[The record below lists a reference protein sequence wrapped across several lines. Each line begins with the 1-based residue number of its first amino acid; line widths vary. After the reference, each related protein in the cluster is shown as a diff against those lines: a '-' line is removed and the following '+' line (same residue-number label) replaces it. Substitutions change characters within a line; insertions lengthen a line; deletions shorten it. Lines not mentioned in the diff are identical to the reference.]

1 MSDIAGLLKSEIT
14 RLSKKVVR
22 QHSASLQKAS
32 TTHRRQI
39 AALKKQIADL
49 QREVAGL
56 RRGLSKAVP
65 AAPAEADAPKTRFV
79 AKGLKS
85 LRTRLGLSAR
95 ELGLLVG
102 VSEQAV
108 YNWESKAATPRA
120 NAVAAIAELR
130 GIGKKEARARLEQ
143 LAAQ

>member
-14 RLSKKVVR
+14 RLSKKAVR
-22 QHSASLQKAS
+22 QQAGPLQKAA
-32 TTHRRQI
+32 TTQRRQI
-39 AALKKQIADL
+39 AALRKQVAEL
-49 QREVAGL
+49 QRDLNAL
-56 RRGLSKAVP
+56 RRGMAK
-65 AAPAEADAPKTRFV
+65 AAPAVAEEAAAPKTRFV

-108 YNWESKAATPRA
+108 YNWEGRTATPRA
-120 NAVAAIAELR
+120 KALEAIAELR

-143 LAAQ
+143 LESA